1 VHGGMI
7 NNNAASEISDP
18 VAARA
23 RFCGRVR
30 RRRSNT
36 RADLWYYHVTEAA
49 VANLGTWSQVGE
61 RERDGQEGE
70 GKGGRERSWRGSR
83 STERIPPL
91 PFEHLACVAR
101 HRALSQ
107 GCDRVSQK
115 LSTVN
120 RCCGRTSEGLLPLVL
135 PNAYLVLS
143 RWSSGVNVN

>member
-1 VHGGMI
+1 MI

-70 GKGGRERSWRGSR
+70 GKGGRERSWRGVGEDQDQQKGS
-83 STERIPPL
+83 PL
-91 PFEHLACVAR
+91 CP
-101 HRALSQ
+101 LSI
-107 GCDRVSQK
+107 
-115 LSTVN
+115 L
-120 RCCGRTSEGLLPLVL
+120 LVL
-135 PNAYLVLS
+135 HATGPCLKAVTA
-143 RWSSGVNVN
+143 